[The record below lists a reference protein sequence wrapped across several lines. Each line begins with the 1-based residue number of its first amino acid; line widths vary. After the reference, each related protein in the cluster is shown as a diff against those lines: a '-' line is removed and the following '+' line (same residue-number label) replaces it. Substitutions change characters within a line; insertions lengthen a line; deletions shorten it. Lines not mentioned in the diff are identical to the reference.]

1 MRITYKMTTG
11 NYTTNLNNLSTDLD
25 KLNNQV
31 ASGRKFSSTSED
43 VSSAVKAYQ
52 VRRDLTKVEGY
63 QNNIASAQDFMDN
76 SESSI
81 SGIQTSLLEATDK
94 TLQGMNGTQSVN
106 ERKIIATQLRTMQSE
121 LLDTLNTKSSDT
133 YIFGGS
139 NTETKPFTLG
149 TDGKLVYNGQKVDD
163 LTDGSTALTNLQSD
177 SLYVDIGLGVSFKE
191 PSGEVD
197 KNSVFNYSTPGI
209 DLVGNGV
216 SKTATTDASGNVLKD
231 TDGNIIYADDKVT
244 IDGKAQ
250 TISNNVYDLLGQ
262 IASEFESPSYSFD
275 TLNTLY
281 GKFQQATQNPSLSV
295 TKIGEK
301 TNYLSFMTTRYE
313 DQNYNLEKKQTAVEG
328 VDAAS
333 TYLEFSTQQV
343 AYKAALQMGSKLI
356 QQSVFDYMS

>member
-11 NYTTNLNNLSTDLD
+11 NYNTNLNNLSTDLD

-31 ASGRKFSSTSED
+31 ATGRKFSSTSED

-63 QNNIASAQDFMDN
+63 QNNIDSSQDFMDN
-76 SESSI
+76 SESTI
-81 SGIQTSLLEATDK
+81 SGMQTSLLEATDK
-94 TLQGMNGTQSVN
+94 TLQGMNGTQSVD
-106 ERKIIATQLRTMQSE
+106 ERKIIATQLRTIQSE

-139 NTETKPFTLG
+139 NTRTAPFTV
-149 TDGKLVYNGQKVDD
+149 TDGKLVYNGEKVDG
-163 LTDGSTALTNLQSD
+163 LTDGSTVLKNLQSD
-177 SLYVDIGLGVSFKE
+177 SLYVDIGLGVSFDKT
-191 PSGEVD
+191 SGEVD
-197 KNSVFNYSTPGI
+197 KNSVFSYSTPGI

-244 IDGKAQ
+244 IAGKSQ

-275 TLNTLY
+275 TMNTLY

-295 TKIGEK
+295 TKIGAK
-301 TNYLSFMTTRYE
+301 TNYLTAMTSRYE

-333 TYLEFSTQQV
+333 AYLEYSTQQV